1 MSYFLARSLVQLRN
15 EVNSRWP
22 KRSTVSDGWI
32 GDASHSARKSDH
44 NPDWGAPRNRRGVVR
59 ALDITARGI
68 DVDLL
73 LKHTTNDARVAY
85 VIYNRRIYTHARGWY
100 RYTGSNPHTT
110 HVHVSAGH
118 TAACEKQTHLWFGA
132 ASSSGSTSTSPAKSS
147 SGGGGGSIVD
157 YLNSKGM
164 SSSFSARKK
173 LAKQHGISN
182 YRGTASQNTTLL
194 NKLKSSGSKSSSK
207 SSSSKKSSSD
217 PNRYT
222 VRSEA
227 TIRRITFRNTS
238 GKKTNSTPHLIG
250 LYQRDQVKP
259 YTLKHDQIWGRGTD
273 QHYRWVGQL
282 QKALNKWKGTK
293 LAVDGSFGHRTRNR
307 VIEWQKR
314 NMGGRYKGTIADG
327 VVGPLTTGPL
337 KIRKYPN

>member
-22 KRSTVSDGWI
+22 RRSKVSDGWI
-32 GDASHSARKSDH
+32 GDAAHSARKSDH
-44 NPDWGAPRNRRGVVR
+44 NPDWGAPGRRRGVVR
-59 ALDITARGI
+59 ALDITTRGI

-73 LKHTTNDARVAY
+73 LRHTTNDSRVAY
-85 VIYNRRIYTHARGWY
+85 VIYNRRIYTHRRGWY
-100 RYTGSNPHTT
+100 RYTGSNPHTN
-110 HVHVSAGH
+110 HVHISIAH
-118 TAACEKQTHLWFGA
+118 TSTAENDTKLWFGSA
-132 ASSSGSTSTSPAKSS
+132 GSSSSSKTSTA
-147 SGGGGGSIVD
+147 
-157 YLNSKGM
+157 SKP
-164 SSSFSARKK
+164 
-173 LAKQHGISN
+173 
-182 YRGTASQNTTLL
+182 
-194 NKLKSSGSKSSSK
+194 K
-207 SSSSKKSSSD
+207 SSSSKKSNGD

-227 TIRRITFRNTS
+227 AIRRITIRNTS

-259 YTLKHDQIWGRGTD
+259 YTLKHDQIWGRATD

-293 LAVDGSFGHRTRNR
+293 LAVDGSFGTRTRNR

-337 KIRKYPN
+337 KIKIYPN

>member
-1 MSYFLARSLVQLRN
+1 MSFYLAPSLVQLRN
-15 EVNSRWP
+15 EVNARWP
-22 KRSTVSDGWI
+22 KRSVASDGWI

-44 NPDWGAPRNRRGVVR
+44 NPDWSAPGRRRGVVR

-100 RYTGSNPHTT
+100 AYTGSNPHTS
-110 HVHVSAGH
+110 HVHISVGH
-118 TAACEKQTHLWFGA
+118 TAARENQTHSWFGS
-132 ASSSGSTSTSPAKSS
+132 ASSSGSTSTSTTKSS
-147 SGGGGGSIVD
+147 SGGGDSIVD

-173 LAKQHGISN
+173 LAQQHGITN
-182 YRGTASQNTTLL
+182 YQGTASQNTTLL
-194 NKLKSSGSKSSSK
+194 NKLKSAGSKTSSK
-207 SSSSKKSSSD
+207 SSSSKKND

-227 TIRRITFRNTS
+227 SIRRITLRNTS

-250 LYQRDQVKP
+250 LYQRNQVKP
-259 YTLKHDQIWGRGTD
+259 YTLKHDQIWGHTTD

-293 LAVDGSFGHRTRNR
+293 LAVDGSFGRRTRNR

-337 KIRKYPN
+337 KIKKYPN

>member
-1 MSYFLARSLVQLRN
+1 MSFFLARSLVQLRN

-22 KRSTVSDGWI
+22 RRSMASDGWI
-32 GDASHSARKSDH
+32 GDAAHSARKSDH
-44 NPDWGAPRNRRGVVR
+44 NPDWGAPGNRRGVVR
-59 ALDITARGI
+59 ALDITTRGI

-73 LKHTTNDARVAY
+73 LKHTTNDSRVAY
-85 VIYNRRIYTHARGWY
+85 VIYNRRIYTHSRGWY
-100 RYTGSNPHTT
+100 RYTGSNPHTN
-110 HVHVSAGH
+110 HVHISIAH
-118 TAACEKQTHLWFGA
+118 TPTAENNTKLWFGSA
-132 ASSSGSTSTSPAKSS
+132 GSSSSSNTSTAAKP
-147 SGGGGGSIVD
+147 
-157 YLNSKGM
+157 
-164 SSSFSARKK
+164 
-173 LAKQHGISN
+173 
-182 YRGTASQNTTLL
+182 
-194 NKLKSSGSKSSSK
+194 K
-207 SSSSKKSSSD
+207 SSSSKKSNSD

-227 TIRRITFRNTS
+227 AIRRITIRNTKGTS
-238 GKKTNSTPHLIG
+238 KNSTPHLIG

-259 YTLKHDQIWGRGTD
+259 YTLKHDQIWGRATD

-293 LAVDGSFGHRTRNR
+293 LAVDGSFGRRTRNR